1 MAKKTV
7 VKINSFDLFPG
18 RKIGPKY
25 KVLSKLGEG
34 WEGEVYKVLEISTG
48 IERAAKLF
56 YPQRNVR
63 DQSAKLYAKK
73 LHKLQACHILIHYHT
88 QETITCRRVP
98 VTALISEYVEGELLS
113 KFLKNFPGNR
123 LDPYKAVHLLH
134 ALTKGIEEIH
144 LCGEYHGDLH
154 TDNIIVN
161 KYGLAFD
168 LKLVDLFHL
177 KSPKREN
184 RREDICGLIQ
194 IFHETLGGA
203 RYYAKQPQ
211 AVKNICFGLKKSLIL
226 KKFRTVTQLR
236 KHLEDMDWL
245 ND

>member
-88 QETITCRRVP
+88 QETIT
-98 VTALISEYVEGELLS
+98 
-113 KFLKNFPGNR
+113 
-123 LDPYKAVHLLH
+123 
-134 ALTKGIEEIH
+134 
-144 LCGEYHGDLH
+144 
-154 TDNIIVN
+154 
-161 KYGLAFD
+161 
-168 LKLVDLFHL
+168 
-177 KSPKREN
+177 
-184 RREDICGLIQ
+184 
-194 IFHETLGGA
+194 
-203 RYYAKQPQ
+203 
-211 AVKNICFGLKKSLIL
+211 
-226 KKFRTVTQLR
+226 
-236 KHLEDMDWL
+236 
-245 ND
+245 